1 MDNFFLKLINVINK
15 CLKKLDMFI
24 CEWNKIINGRNFDW
38 IEWVKLLV
46 LERGVDGKL
55 CFKKKKININDLDV
69 DILWKL
75 GIDFNF
81 FKKEIVKKFKVL
93 KNYFELFCLECYD
106 G

>member
-1 MDNFFLKLINVINK
+1 ML
-15 CLKKLDMFI
+15 
-24 CEWNKIINGRNFDW
+24 EW
-38 IEWVKLLV
+38 
-46 LERGVDGKL
+46 GVDGKL

-93 KNYFELFCLECYD
+93 KNYIELFCLECYD